1 MRLRDEAPGN
11 RGCPRR
17 SDVCVTC
24 QVSHAKLSKI
34 NLGEQILV
42 TRLPVQV
49 LTFGW
54 KPDRLSGL
62 SGLVRSSLGES
73 PPLTLSHHPCPHQ
86 FTRHNLTPTRRPLWG
101 GGGGGGQRQRGTP
114 GPDIGTGARPS
125 TIEHRRA
132 TSSSPVLADFFVF
145 VRFLC
150 FLQISVQILSL

>member
-34 NLGEQILV
+34 TLGEQILV

-49 LTFGW
+49 LNFGW

-62 SGLVRSSLGES
+62 SGLVRWTR
-73 PPLTLSHHPCPHQ
+73 PPETGDALDVLMFVSHAKCHM
-86 FTRHNLTPTRRPLWG
+86 
-101 GGGGGGQRQRGTP
+101 
-114 GPDIGTGARPS
+114 PS
-125 TIEHRRA
+125 
-132 TSSSPVLADFFVF
+132 
-145 VRFLC
+145 
-150 FLQISVQILSL
+150 